1 VTPDFKAGNRFDHTR
16 ASLLA
21 RLRESEDQTAW
32 REFFDIY
39 WPLLFSVSRRSG
51 LNNADAQDVAQ
62 DVLGI
67 VARQMP
73 GFRYDPA
80 RGSFKGWLLTLMRRR
95 IARHWRS
102 GEKERLHRQE
112 RPPTPTGETSVLERM
127 PDRRGDPLDAVWE
140 AEWEQHIL
148 EAALRRVRAR
158 VSVRQFQIYALAIL
172 QQVPL
177 RTIVALLGVNSAQVY
192 LAKHRVGRLVKAEVR
207 RLREL
212 PDSSDDR

>member
-1 VTPDFKAGNRFDHTR
+1 MTPDFKAGNRFDHTR

-80 RGSFKGWLLTLMRRR
+80 RGSFKAWLLTLMRRR

-102 GEKERLHRQE
+102 GEKERLYRQE

-127 PDRRGDPLDAVWE
+127 PDRRGDPLDAIWE

-148 EAALRRVRAR
+148 DAALRRVRAR

>member
-1 VTPDFKAGNRFDHTR
+1 MTPDFKAGNRFDHTR

-51 LNNADAQDVAQ
+51 LSDADAQDVAQ
-62 DVLGI
+62 DVLGM

-80 RGSFKGWLLTLMRRR
+80 RGSFKAWLLTLMRRR

-158 VSVRQFQIYALAIL
+158 VSVRQFQIYTLAVL

-177 RTIVALLGVNSAQVY
+177 RTIVDALAVNRAQVY